1 MESTHSIV
9 VSVDDETHRRACIRA
24 EELQLSLPE
33 LAAAALAN
41 AVEKVETSEDSL
53 GHSTG
58 ADRRNLDHLIGEI
71 RAAHPGFRASDN
83 LPRDELY
90 GRIDGDRT

>member
-1 MESTHSIV
+1 MESTHSIL
-9 VSVDDETHRRACIRA
+9 VSIDDETHRRACIRA

-33 LAAAALAN
+33 LAAAVLAN
-41 AVEKVETSEDSL
+41 AVEKVDTSEDSPAHFTRTD
-53 GHSTG
+53 GHI
-58 ADRRNLDHLIGEI
+58 LDQVIGEI

-83 LPRDELY
+83 LSRDELY

>member
-1 MESTHSIV
+1 MESTHSIL
-9 VSVDDETHRRACIRA
+9 VSIDDETHRRACIRA

-33 LAAAALAN
+33 LAAAVLAN
-41 AVEKVETSEDSL
+41 AVEKVDTSEDSFD
-53 GHSTG
+53 HS
-58 ADRRNLDHLIGEI
+58 ARVDEHNVDHIIGEI